1 MAFLFRGPDYIV
13 DFVKFAEILAYF
25 VDSTVSETYKIEL
38 IFETTKS
45 NDFIGLNT
53 VLKRAESIKAFLGQR

>member
-1 MAFLFRGPDYIV
+1 M